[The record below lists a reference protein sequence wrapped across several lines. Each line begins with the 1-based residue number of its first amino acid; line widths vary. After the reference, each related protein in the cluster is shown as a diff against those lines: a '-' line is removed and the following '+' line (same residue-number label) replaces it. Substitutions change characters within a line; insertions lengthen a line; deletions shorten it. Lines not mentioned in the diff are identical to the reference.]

1 MMTVTLEKIFFNYIL
16 KNKKFYDV
24 VKPFFF
30 RNAEIQFVY
39 NILRDYMLLDSDIN
53 IPSPKQILEMVSLE
67 DRENIITKEILKA
80 ILQVDLKEYDEKK
93 FIEPKFNAWVLSN
106 RLKTGTVDIIEETR
120 GLDSINDFDKAIEAA
135 DRIRT
140 IVNEMS
146 STNFVDDDDLGTD
159 FDDAEAHN
167 QNTSSLKVKSG
178 FETIDHMLGG
188 GWDQAS
194 LNLIMAQTNGGKCAI
209 SPTKITIRNKASRE
223 IKEMEIGSFFTSI
236 RKGRNLIYI

>member
-1 MMTVTLEKIFFNYIL
+1 MMSVTLEKIFFNYIL

-39 NILRDYMLLDSDIN
+39 NILRGYMLLDSDTN

-67 DRENIITKEILKA
+67 DRESIITKEILKS

-120 GLDSINDFDKAIEAA
+120 ANGVNYLLVTDSSDEEDTDAECYILKDTSSEADADAVYEFVEDDTEFDAIS
-135 DRIRT
+135 RIFA
-140 IVNEMS
+140 ELM
-146 STNFVDDDDLGTD
+146 DDDI
-159 FDDAEAHN
+159 E
-167 QNTSSLKVKSG
+167 
-178 FETIDHMLGG
+178 
-188 GWDQAS
+188 
-194 LNLIMAQTNGGKCAI
+194 LI
-209 SPTKITIRNKASRE
+209 
-223 IKEMEIGSFFTSI
+223 
-236 RKGRNLIYI
+236 